1 MRKSFS
7 IFSALLATIAVALCV
22 SQYLLMRENSALRRE
37 IENVRSKFGYI
48 QVDDP
53 TKVYLRTIQD
63 GDKSGHTAYRLH
75 FPKGN
80 HYLLHLSH
88 AVSPAAGESGRKP
101 ITTISL
107 NGWKGGMEVILKW
120 TAYLDDNGHSR
131 LQVSTETDTFIDHTI
146 KGSGYAESVTG
157 DGQISYLLNESI
169 ELMKWRSAD
178 PKDEL
183 KLWLEPA
190 ELWHLRNA
198 K

>member
-1 MRKSFS
+1 M
-7 IFSALLATIAVALCV
+7 
-22 SQYLLMRENSALRRE
+22 
-37 IENVRSKFGYI
+37 
-48 QVDDP
+48 
-53 TKVYLRTIQD
+53 
-63 GDKSGHTAYRLH
+63 
-75 FPKGN
+75 
-80 HYLLHLSH
+80 
-88 AVSPAAGESGRKP
+88 
-101 ITTISL
+101 
-107 NGWKGGMEVILKW
+107 KW

-157 DGQISYLLNESI
+157 DGQISYFLNESI